1 MPASTSLVIVTA
13 ALLVGAQAAVPP
25 YKPASEA
32 LVVSSPDSIDE
43 SMRLMPRDSFKGVG
57 CDGILLSQTQT
68 DKAVTGLV
76 NQCRGKTQNVFSYDG
91 DIVAFYC
98 QWHPGPQCSVGSANH
113 AFDMIT
119 DQCGLYQAS
128 NLSSFSSSPLLVLL
142 LCTTSLLGP
151 SVFLPTS
158 IYPCVRTY
166 VH

>member
-1 MPASTSLVIVTA
+1 MPSSTSLVIVTA

-57 CDGILLSQTQT
+57 CDGILLSHPQT

-76 NQCRGKTQNVFSYDG
+76 SQCRGKTQNIFSYDG

-128 NLSSFSSSPLLVLL
+128 DFSSFSSSPLLVLL
-142 LCTTSLLGP
+142 LC
-151 SVFLPTS
+151 PTS
-158 IYPCVRTY
+158 MLGLSVSLSMPSHPCIRTNA
-166 VH
+166 H